1 MPPNIEENSRYLY
14 LSFIF
19 CFTFKIYI
27 YIRNE
32 NGRVGNNRIRNFV
45 IRKPKFPTKT
55 PNIWNIKKLII
66 APAATLIFTTIYV
79 SSAKAVYDR
88 SLDEEQWASDLR
100 NGAISGQLAVKSGGK
115 ASNGNEGKVHREKSW

>member
-1 MPPNIEENSRYLY
+1 MRIAFCPLEGREQMPPNIEENSRYLY

-45 IRKPKFPTKT
+45 IRKEAK
-55 PNIWNIKKLII
+55 
-66 APAATLIFTTIYV
+66 V
-79 SSAKAVYDR
+79 S
-88 SLDEEQWASDLR
+88 DEDTEYL
-100 NGAISGQLAVKSGGK
+100 
-115 ASNGNEGKVHREKSW
+115 EY